1 MTTLLPLATYSA
13 SGTGASAETGVY
25 RALRGS
31 LSVTAFSGTAATF
44 SLETSADGIAW
55 RTVGAWDPVT
65 EEGESARVF
74 GGLSTYVRVAYTVPG
89 SAEVAIEADLV
100 QVYASVADFG
110 ASGLQTGAFE
120 GIPASQILA
129 ALEGASRLIDD
140 YLAAWVTLPLVV
152 FANASMRRAT
162 VIIAVYDLLSTIGF
176 NPEGGDENFRLR
188 YLDIIKWLEAIR
200 DGKAPLPGGI
210 VDTTPAIEGSP
221 EVLSDEARGWLCR

>member
-1 MTTLLPLATYSA
+1 MTTLLPLATYTA
-13 SGTGASAETGVY
+13 SGTGASVATGVY

-31 LSVTAFSGTAATF
+31 LSVTAFSGTTAAL
-44 SLETSADGIAW
+44 SLETSPDGTAW
-55 RTVGAWDPVT
+55 RTVGAWDAVT

-129 ALEGASRLIDD
+129 ALEGASRLVDD
-140 YLAAWVTLPLVV
+140 YLGARVGLPLVV
-152 FANASMRRAT
+152 FANASLRRAT
-162 VIIAVYDLLSTIGF
+162 SIIATYDLLSTIGY
-176 NPEGGDENFRLR
+176 NPEGDSENFRLR
-188 YLDIIKWLEAIR
+188 YLDIIRWLTDIR
-200 DGKAPLPGGI
+200 DGDAPLPAGL
-210 VDTTPAIEGSP
+210 VDSTDATEGTP
-221 EVLSDEARGWLCR
+221 EVSSDEARGW